1 VTDAGVRG
9 RVGIFGGTYDPP
21 HLGHLIV
28 ASEVHGAL
36 GLDRLLLI
44 PAASPPHKRGTVH
57 ASAEQRLEMVRL
69 AARGDDRFDVSDLE
83 LRRSGASYT
92 VDTLREL
99 AHRHPGAEL
108 FLTLGVDQLREFG
121 TWREP
126 DEIARLARLAVV
138 ERAGEAVQ
146 PGFGYPV
153 HEVPIPRIDISATE
167 VRRRVRTGEPVRYLV
182 PEAVR
187 EYIDRERL
195 YR

>member
-1 VTDAGVRG
+1 VTDEGVRG
-9 RVGIFGGTYDPP
+9 RIGIFGGTYDPP

-28 ASEVHGAL
+28 ASEVCGAL
-36 GLDRLLLI
+36 DLDRLLLI
-44 PAASPPHKRGTVH
+44 PAASPPHKRGRVH

-69 AARGDDRFDVSDLE
+69 AAEGDDRFLVSDLE

-99 AHRHPGAEL
+99 TQRHPGAQL
-108 FLTLGVDQLREFG
+108 FLTVGVDQLREFG

-126 DEIARLARLAVV
+126 EEIARLARLGVV
-138 ERAGEAVQ
+138 ERAGERV
-146 PGFGYPV
+146 PREFGYPV

-167 VRRRVRTGEPVRYLV
+167 VRRRVRVGESIRYLV
-182 PEAVR
+182 PEPVR
-187 EYIDRERL
+187 EYIAREGL